1 MASRFLPASVTFNT
15 TVLNKASIDAFITKK
30 ERRFLREGG
39 RMVAEKTRGS
49 LRKTGKT
56 SNPGSPPTSRT
67 GKLKRNIRFA
77 VDANRISSVIG
88 AVPLRD
94 SASRGTAPKT
104 LEYGGRRTAKEVL
117 PKIRIGGIHPV
128 DAIKT
133 PKKGY
138 IEYKPKG
145 RKPKEKFYVFFKE
158 IRTQK
163 ELQEALRTDKKLNP
177 RSPTPGFILARP
189 YLQPALVSVSP
200 VINNFFN

>member
-1 MASRFLPASVTFNT
+1 
-15 TVLNKASIDAFITKK
+15 
-30 ERRFLREGG
+30 
-39 RMVAEKTRGS
+39 MVAERTRSS

-56 SNPGSPPTSRT
+56 SRPGSPPTSRT

-94 SASRGTAPKT
+94 SASRGAAPKT
-104 LEYGGRRTAKEVL
+104 LEHGGRRTSKETL
-117 PKIRIGGIHPV
+117 PRIRIGGTYPI
-128 DAIKT
+128 DAIKS

-138 IEYKPKG
+138 VEYKPKG
-145 RKPKEKFYVFFKE
+145 RKPKEKFYVFFKK
-158 IRTQK
+158 IKTQK

-177 RSPTPGFILARP
+177 RSSTPGFILARP